1 MGPVEDRIAKLQ
13 QMATE
18 LSTTSPQDTR
28 QVQSKLGEVSTS
40 WEKLKSK
47 ASSRKIQLDNSQL
60 MHSFM
65 ADSRDMVSVTY
76 YYCVLYHYL

>member
-60 MHSFM
+60 MHGFM
-65 ADSRDMVSVTY
+65 ADSRDMVSII
-76 YYCVLYHYL
+76 

>member
-47 ASSRKIQLDNSQL
+47 AGSRKIQLDNSQL

-65 ADSRDMVSVTY
+65 ADSRDMVSVT
-76 YYCVLYHYL
+76 